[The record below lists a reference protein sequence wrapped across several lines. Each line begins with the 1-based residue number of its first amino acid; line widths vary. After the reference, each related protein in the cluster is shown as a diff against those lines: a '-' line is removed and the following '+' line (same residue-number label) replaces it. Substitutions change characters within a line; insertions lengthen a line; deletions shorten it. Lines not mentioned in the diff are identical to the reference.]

1 MNFRS
6 PLRASIW
13 LYFWLLLFEGVLRK
27 WVFPGWSDIFFIIR
41 DPLVVAIYCLAVAA
55 RVFPIRPA
63 VVTIWVMAALSLAF
77 SFASDAHFMVTL
89 FGLRTNYL
97 HLPLVFV
104 MARVFDRADVIRF
117 GRAVLFC
124 SVPILVLMIL
134 QFRADPSDPINAV
147 AGAGTGGQLRGSMG
161 KIRPPG
167 PIRFISAVVSFF
179 ALAMAFVVYGWQSR
193 KGAIPRVLLIVAS
206 LVVVAAVPISI
217 SRSNLFG
224 IIVVGLFG
232 AATAARDLQRVPK
245 MIGPLLAL
253 AVPLMLAADTIYVQA
268 FTTRWEEARDAG
280 GGGFSSN
287 VIERMLGEY
296 TQPFEIA
303 VNAPLLGRGVGLGTV
318 AGARLMT
325 GTNTFL
331 LSESEWSRIV
341 LELGP
346 PLGFAFIL
354 WRLWLAV
361 LMVIRGWGNF
371 LATGDALS
379 WVLAGATFLSVVNG
393 QWGPSTNLGFAVFGA
408 GLSLAALNQPEDT
421 DVEEDLESVQEG
433 AESAEDA
440 TVA

>member
-1 MNFRS
+1 MNFLS

-13 LYFWLLLFEGVLRK
+13 LYFWLLLFEGALRK
-27 WVFPGWSDIFFIIR
+27 WVFPQFSDIIFLIR

-55 RVFPIRPA
+55 RVFPVRPA
-63 VVTIWVMAALSLAF
+63 VVLIWLMAALSLAF
-77 SFASDAHFMVTL
+77 SFASDAHFIVTL

-104 MARVFDRADVIRF
+104 MARVFDRGDVIRF
-117 GRAVLFC
+117 GRAVLIC
-124 SVPILVLMIL
+124 SVPILVLMIM

-167 PIRFISAVVSFF
+167 PFSFISGVVSFF

-193 KGAIPRVLLIVAS
+193 KGAIPRVLLVVAS

-217 SRSNLFG
+217 SRSTLFG
-224 IIVVGLFG
+224 IVIVGLFG
-232 AATAARDLQRVPK
+232 MVTAMRDLQRVPK

-253 AVPLMLAADTIYVQA
+253 SIPLMLAADTIYVQA

-280 GGGFSSN
+280 GGGFASN
-287 VIERMLGEY
+287 VIQRMIGDY
-296 TQPFEIA
+296 TQPFEVA
-303 VNAPLLGRGVGLGTV
+303 ANAPMFGHGVGLGTV

-331 LSESEWSRIV
+331 LSESELSRIV

-354 WRLWLAV
+354 WRFWLACM
-361 LMVIRGWGNF
+361 MVIKGWMNF
-371 LATGDALS
+371 LSTGDALS
-379 WVLAGATFLSVVNG
+379 WLLAGATFLSVVNG
-393 QWGPSTNLGFAVFGA
+393 QWGPTTNLGFSVFVS
-408 GLSLAALNQPEDT
+408 GLSLAALNEPQGT
-421 DVEEDLESVQEG
+421 DAEEDLEPGE
-433 AESAEDA
+433 AATESTEDA
-440 TVA
+440 TES